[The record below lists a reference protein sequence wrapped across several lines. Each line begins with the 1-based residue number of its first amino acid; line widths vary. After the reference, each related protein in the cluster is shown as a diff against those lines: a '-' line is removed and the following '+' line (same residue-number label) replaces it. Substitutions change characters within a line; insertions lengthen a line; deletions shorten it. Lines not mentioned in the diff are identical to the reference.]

1 MKKITRRN
9 FVKTTL
15 ITGAASI
22 LPVAMNSKSSYAR
35 ILGANDEIRVAVVG
49 FNSKGAQHIGVFR
62 NIPGVRIVALCDVD
76 KDILNREAAKFAES
90 NEKVDKYT
98 DVRKLLDDKNI
109 DVVVIATPNHWHSL
123 IAIWAI
129 QAGKD
134 VYVEK
139 PISHNIWEGRK
150 VVEAARKY
158 NRIVQAG
165 TQNRS
170 DTGFREAYSY
180 IKEGNLGKI
189 LWTYGLWYKKRESI
203 GRVDKAQPVPPQ
215 IDYNL
220 WTGPAKLEPLMR
232 KNLHYDWHWFWNTGN
247 GDMANIG
254 VHQIDDCRFILDNP
268 DLPKRVISL
277 GGRFNFDDNA
287 ETPNT
292 QLAVFEFESAPPMY
306 IETRNL
312 TMKKGINAMDHIRG
326 VREGNIIQCEHG
338 YFGGGRGGGW
348 IFDNDHKKIKQFPGD
363 GGGGHQANFINAVRS
378 RKREEL
384 HADILQ
390 GHISSVLCHMANISY
405 QIGKETPSELIRELF
420 QQDKQASEAY
430 DRIQNHLQANE
441 VDLLKT
447 PVMLG
452 PWLEIDIKKEKFKGE
467 FGKAANKYV
476 SRKYRKPFVVPKKV

>member
-1 MKKITRRN
+1 MKKITRRD
-9 FVKTTL
+9 FVRTTL
-15 ITGAASI
+15 ITGAASV

-35 ILGANDEIRVAVVG
+35 ILGANDEIRVAIVG
-49 FNSKGAQHIGVFR
+49 FNSKGAQHIGVFH

-76 KDILNREAAKFAES
+76 KDVLNREAAKFAER
-90 NEKVDKYT
+90 NEKVEKYT
-98 DVRKLLDDKNI
+98 DVRKLLDNKNI

-123 IAIWAI
+123 IVIWAC

-170 DTGFREAYSY
+170 DTGFREAYTY

-203 GRVDKAQPVPPQ
+203 GRVDKPQPVPPQ

-220 WTGPAKLEPLMR
+220 WTGPAKLVPLMR
-232 KNLHYDWHWFWNTGN
+232 KKLHYDWHWFWNTGN

-312 TMKKGINAMDHIRG
+312 PMKKGINAMDHIRG
-326 VREGNIIQCEHG
+326 VRAGNIIQCEHG

-348 IFDNDHKKIKQFPGD
+348 VFDNNHKKIKQFPGD
-363 GGGGHQANFINAVRS
+363 GGGGHQANFIDAVRS
-378 RKREEL
+378 RKRENL

-390 GHISSVLCHMANISY
+390 GHLSSVLCHIANISY
-405 QIGKETPSELIRELF
+405 RLGKETPSELINELF

-430 DRIQNHLQANE
+430 ERIQNHLEANE

-447 PVMLG
+447 PVTLG
-452 PWLEIDIKKEKFKGE
+452 PWLEIDSKKEKFKGE